1 MLGIIGKK
9 IGMTQIFG
17 EGDALTPITVVAVS
31 PCPIVQVKDQKSDG
45 YTALQIGYNETKA
58 GRINR
63 PASGTFKKAGVAPH
77 KVLREFRVDD
87 VSEYSVGDTL
97 GVDLFEA
104 GDQVDV
110 TGRSKGRGFQG
121 TVKRHGFRGGPK
133 THGQSD
139 RHRAPGSIGQSSN
152 PSRVFKGMR
161 MSGHM
166 GDRQVTVKGLT
177 IVGVD
182 SERNLL
188 LVKRGSTGCKWI
200 DGDCEKTKG
209 LGFKSWHLLGSIT
222 SKVRKSGQSNCPKI
236 FLALSRLPTPS
247 IFW

>member
-1 MLGIIGKK
+1 VLGIIGKK
-9 IGMTQIFG
+9 IGMTQAFG
-17 EGDALTPITVVAVS
+17 EGDVLLPVTVVAVS
-31 PCPIVQVKDQKSDG
+31 PCPIVRVKDQKSDG
-45 YTALQIGYNETKA
+45 YTALQVGYNETKA
-58 GRINR
+58 RRING

-77 KVLREFRVDD
+77 KVLSEFRVDD

-121 TVKRHGFRGGPK
+121 GVKRHGFRGGPK

-161 MSGHM
+161 MAGHM

-177 IVGVD
+177 IVSVD
-182 SERNLL
+182 SKRNLL
-188 LVKRGSTGCKWI
+188 LVKGAVPGAKGSMVIVKKQK
-200 DGDCEKTKG
+200 D
-209 LGFKSWHLLGSIT
+209 
-222 SKVRKSGQSNCPKI
+222 
-236 FLALSRLPTPS
+236 
-247 IFW
+247 